1 MLKPRTLL
9 VVLLIVAS
17 QSLTLAQSEP
27 NDPTGSLRSDG
38 VDPTPGVSF
47 QVASA
52 GDSMDLEVSGLPLMP
67 YILALG
73 SYTANGTTFPL
84 LGLQVLNLDLSAPTV
99 IVGDGMGG
107 TGILPAPFFFTDGT
121 GQALFSLPTSAAS
134 SGLHFGFQAIT
145 TDPALPFGLN
155 LTAAID
161 FEVTDIITTNVIPLM
176 TATGP
181 WAPGDDGIY
190 VHDLAIGVFSFF
202 GTVGTQI
209 TVSSNGWIRFDG
221 TATDSDAFSDTTRF
235 LDGTVG
241 AGTQNAP
248 CIAALWGD
256 LDFTAAFT
264 GLTTPGSITIEENL
278 ALQTCKVSFI
288 NGGYIFGGGFG
299 DVVVDMNFSAAAPSI
314 DLDYT
319 NYANQFPQGFLF
331 VGASDGD
338 NTVGADV
345 EADWV
350 TAGVVNSHMAAAPFE
365 TYYQD
370 FAGSSGAIPSENE
383 DLAGLIIHMADLDP
397 WGQGQ
402 WTIF

>member
-1 MLKPRTLL
+1 MTHPTNIAIAI
-9 VVLLIVAS
+9 LIIAFQGLAV
-17 QSLTLAQSEP
+17 AQSEV
-27 NDPTGSLRSDG
+27 NDPTGALRSNG

-47 QVASA
+47 QVPSA
-52 GDSMDLEVSGLPLMP
+52 GASMNLEVSGLALTP

-73 SYTANGTTFPL
+73 TYTANGTPQSL
-84 LGLQVLNLDLSAPTV
+84 LNMQVINLDLSAPLIV
-99 IVGDGMGG
+99 VGDGFGG
-107 TGILPAPFFFTDGT
+107 TGILPANFFFTDGA
-121 GQALFSLPTSAAS
+121 GQAQFVLPTSSAS

-145 TDPALPFGLN
+145 FDPAFPFGLN

-161 FEVTDIITTNVIPLM
+161 FEVTDVITTNVIPLM

-190 VHDLAIGVFSFF
+190 VHELAIGAFSFF

-209 TVSSNGWIRFDG
+209 TISSNGWIRFDG

-235 LDGTVG
+235 LDGTIG
-241 AGTQNAP
+241 AGTTNAP

-264 GLTTPGSITIEENL
+264 GLPQPGSITIEENL
-278 ALQTCKVSFI
+278 AQKTVKVSYI

-299 DVVVDMNFSAAAPSI
+299 NVVVNMNFSALAPAI

-319 NYANQFPQGFLF
+319 AFANQYPQGFLF

-338 NTVGADV
+338 NTIGNDV
-345 EADWV
+345 EADFV
-350 TAGVVNSHMAAAPFE
+350 TAGAVNSYTAAGPFE

-370 FAGSSGAIPSENE
+370 FAGTSGAVPGENE
-383 DLAGLIIHMADLDP
+383 DLAGLVIHLADLNGS
-397 WGQGQ
+397 GQGQ
-402 WTIF
+402 WSIY